1 MHSTD
6 KSFEV
11 ISPKNSLNM
20 SLIFA
25 FPLHRQTIYVL
36 FSPHKFVEQEENNA
50 QEA

>member
-1 MHSTD
+1 
-6 KSFEV
+6 
-11 ISPKNSLNM
+11 M

-50 QEA
+50 QEACIRKYVKRAV